1 MAPFDKFLLLLPLL
15 LSALTSHAQTSVLEE
30 TAAIII
36 GGSLDPQFVDYVDTV
51 EIFGCP
57 GTDTGIPIDSYPGYL
72 VWRFL
77 TISNFTADY
86 LPT

>member
-1 MAPFDKFLLLLPLL
+1 MAPFDKLLLLLSLL
-15 LSALTSHAQTSVLEE
+15 LSSHAQTSVLEE

-72 VWRFL
+72 VWCSL
-77 TISNFTADY
+77 TI
-86 LPT
+86 